1 MRHFEPLTQLRAPS
15 IRCRVDPRDIP
26 PSQAARLLG
35 MTVAEFDATLPR
47 LQLRGFP
54 APDPDTGRC
63 DRKAVEAWMDGRS
76 ALTGGSEVRDP
87 SAMVRNRIARMRGG

>member
-1 MRHFEPLTQLRAPS
+1 MSRPGTHLRAPS
-15 IRCRVDPRDIP
+15 IRCRIDPRDVP

-35 MTVAEFDATLPR
+35 MTVAEFETTLPR

-54 APDPDTGRC
+54 HPDPDTGRY

-76 ALTGGSEVRDP
+76 ALTGGTEMRDP
-87 SAMVRNRIARMRGG
+87 STTVRDRIARMRGG